1 MKNLFTYLKAL
12 WSRVSGL
19 ESRQVGVILEEAAI
33 EHPFSTHSAPFGTC
47 WQPSGKLH
55 SVVRC
60 AAMLVMLF
68 TIGIGNVWGAVTS
81 PITLSTTSST
91 VGNGT
96 PVTDKFDYKLTFTS
110 VTGSGSN
117 YVQNAKSA
125 SIYNTV
131 AIPGAITSI
140 KLTNC
145 ATTSSKTDG
154 GFTIYGGTSE
164 ADCTH
169 SVGSVTGLSNSAAD
183 KTITFNSSDNYT
195 FFKITNGSARVLKIS
210 SIVISFSA
218 AASYTIT
225 YNSNGGSGS
234 MTSTTGATVNA
245 ATCTFTAPTGKVF
258 DHWNTASNNSGT
270 SYNAGASVNA
280 TVTLYAIWRDIQYT
294 LKVSNGNGGYT
305 TYNNKVKSDLTKA
318 TAEGGN
324 SCAGG
329 LDGTYSGWRVGALET
344 PAASPG
350 TTYNSSTVGAMPS
363 DGSTLYAVFRQTSGS
378 YYYLTNPSC
387 AAVKTLSSIAIT
399 TAPTT
404 TKYLV
409 GETFSKTGAV
419 VTATYSDATT
429 ANVTASASWTPTT
442 GLVAGGNTIT
452 ASYTEGGVTKTAT
465 TTVTAYSVTV
475 QKKDE
480 DGTTIADAGV
490 TASAS
495 GRTLTASVGST
506 HYVFKTWK
514 YGTASG
520 TSIASATSA
529 STSLT
534 GTPSAAVTVIAEF
547 YKPCTVTWSVNGSTY
562 QTTSNVSYN
571 TTTSTPANPSVP
583 GECTGSTFMGWTS
596 NSSWASDSA
605 PGDLFNG
612 TSPTITGNITF
623 YAVFADEK

>member
-1 MKNLFTYLKAL
+1 MKNKNLLNL
-12 WSRVSGL
+12 VGRE
-19 ESRQVGVILEEAAI
+19 ESYESKKQVQAVGVSFASCLRVLGI
-33 EHPFSTHSAPFGTC
+33 T
-47 WQPSGKLH
+47 
-55 SVVRC
+55 
-60 AAMLVMLF
+60 MLYLL
-68 TIGIGNVWGAVTS
+68 TIGSGNVWGAAATVYTSNVTLS
-81 PITLSTTSST
+81 SATKDGNTTSSRATNSTASISSTGYTAVKLGSNGNSGYFFISVPANTTTLTLHAAGWNGKSNKITLSKGSSAASGVSISPSTAQDLTANSGVSGSSTTYTITPNNSKEFFTFTLSGVSAATIIKIYCSERCLVWGVNAETTKTFTLAVPKGDGTYDETQTGQEKTALTEANAIKKRNCGGGDLDGYYASMWTSTAINTPTSTYPSPVYTSST
-91 VGNGT
+91 A
-96 PVTDKFDYKLTFTS
+96 D
-110 VTGSGSN
+110 GSLP
-117 YVQNAKSA
+117 A
-125 SIYNTV
+125 
-131 AIPGAITSI
+131 
-140 KLTNC
+140 
-145 ATTSSKTDG
+145 
-154 GFTIYGGTSE
+154 
-164 ADCTH
+164 
-169 SVGSVTGLSNSAAD
+169 
-183 KTITFNSSDNYT
+183 
-195 FFKITNGSARVLKIS
+195 
-210 SIVISFSA
+210 
-218 AASYTIT
+218 
-225 YNSNGGSGS
+225 
-234 MTSTTGATVNA
+234 
-245 ATCTFTAPTGKVF
+245 
-258 DHWNTASNNSGT
+258 SGT
-270 SYNAGASVNA
+270 KLYPVFTNDAG
-280 TVTLYAIWRDIQYT
+280 
-294 LKVSNGNGGYT
+294 K
-305 TYNNKVKSDLTKA
+305 
-318 TAEGGN
+318 
-324 SCAGG
+324 
-329 LDGTYSGWRVGALET
+329 
-344 PAASPG
+344 
-350 TTYNSSTVGAMPS
+350 
-363 DGSTLYAVFRQTSGS
+363 
-378 YYYLTNPSC
+378 YLTNPSC

-419 VTATYSDATT
+419 VTATYTDATT
-429 ANVTASASWTPTT
+429 ANVSASTSWTPTT
-442 GLVAGGNTIT
+442 GLVAGSNTIT

-480 DGTTIADAGV
+480 AGTTIADAGV

-495 GRTLTASVGST
+495 GRTLTASAGST

-562 QTTSNVSYN
+562 STTANVTYN